1 MPLELV
7 ISYRVHT
14 SISPRTFRFSTD
26 FPTMTSSLKIRQLHT
41 NLVFNYR
48 LFFGKFPHTCFEYVF
63 GMSKLEWRFRRK
75 ANARAV
81 LIVSSCEGHLVVV
94 IMLPLSI
101 YMSLSSWPF
110 ELNPLKDI

>member
-1 MPLELV
+1 M
-7 ISYRVHT
+7 
-14 SISPRTFRFSTD
+14 
-26 FPTMTSSLKIRQLHT
+26 RQFHT

-48 LFFGKFPHTCFEYVF
+48 LFLRKFPHTCFEYVF
-63 GMSKLEWRFRRK
+63 GNEQVGGRFRRK

-110 ELNPLKDI
+110 ELNPLMDI